1 VSEGL
6 ARLLTEL
13 GERSSYD
20 AVSQCSRCGYCE
32 QACPTYV
39 ATGRESF
46 SPRGR
51 NQLVR
56 LMLEGRLEDPASAA
70 EALST
75 CLLCGACQTVCP
87 AHVPTADIVLEG
99 RRALARPGARLV
111 DAVQRLMRE
120 RPALFRA
127 LMAWGF
133 RFKRWG
139 LAGLAAKSGVLKLLG
154 LGVLAEMATGTDEA
168 PERTVDEVL
177 AGRPELGPAEGA
189 AWAYFAPC
197 GPRWLLPRVGLATV
211 EVLGTL
217 HGRGTPLANP
227 CCGLL
232 SFNYGSVDEAR
243 ASARAVVER
252 AEAAGLPPGAPV
264 VGDCS
269 SCVSFLKTYPQ
280 LFLGEPAWKAR
291 AEAFA
296 ARVKDAVEML
306 PAGSIPEDAA
316 VKDLAVHDACRLRH
330 GQGCADAPRAAL
342 KAVAGGDLKALSKPE
357 HCCGGAGGFAFAH
370 PGLSDELLKAKVADI
385 ADSQARVVAAAS
397 TSCLVQLE
405 RGLRKYYSS
414 CRVAHPTELVAEAFR
429 RRTAGGAP
437 EKDG

>member
-6 ARLLTEL
+6 KRLLTDL

-32 QACPTYV
+32 QVCPTYV

-56 LMLEGRLEDPASAA
+56 LMLEGRLDDPASAE

-87 AHVPTADIVLEG
+87 AHVPTPDIVLEG
-99 RRALARPGARLV
+99 RRALKRPGARLV

-127 LMAWGF
+127 LMGWSF

-139 LAGLAAKSGVLKLLG
+139 LAGLVARTGLLKVLG
-154 LGVLAEMATGTDEA
+154 LGALGEMATHVDDA
-168 PERTVDEVL
+168 PERTLDEVL
-177 AGRPELGPAEGA
+177 AGRPELGPAAEA

-197 GPRWLLPRVGLATV
+197 GPRWLLPRVGEATV
-211 EVLGTL
+211 EVLGAL
-217 HGRGTPLANP
+217 HGRGAPLANT

-232 SFNYGSVDEAR
+232 SFNYGSLGEAR
-243 ASARAVVER
+243 ASAQAVIER
-252 AEAAGLPPGAPV
+252 AEASGVPAAAPV

-269 SCVSFLKTYPQ
+269 SCVSFLKSYPQ
-280 LFLGEPAWKAR
+280 LFLEEPAWMRR

-306 PAGSIPEDAA
+306 PASGVPEDVS
-316 VKDLAVHDACRLRH
+316 VKDLAVHDACRLRN

-342 KAVAGGDLKALSKPE
+342 KAVAGGSLKTLAKPE
-357 HCCGGAGGFAFAH
+357 HCCGGAGAFAFVH
-370 PGLSDELLKAKVADI
+370 PELSEDLLKAKVADI
-385 ADSQARVVAAAS
+385 ADTQARVVAAAS

-405 RGLRKYYSS
+405 RGLRKYYSG
-414 CRVAHPTELVAEAFR
+414 CRVAHPTELVAEALR
-429 RRTAGGAP
+429 RRKAEGALGS
-437 EKDG
+437 DG

>member
-1 VSEGL
+1 MNSGL
-6 ARLLTEL
+6 KRLLTDL

-32 QACPTYV
+32 QVCPTYV

-56 LMLEGRLEDPASAA
+56 LMLEGRLEDPASAE

-87 AHVPTADIVLEG
+87 AHVPTPDIVLEG
-99 RRALARPGARLV
+99 RRALERPAARLV

-120 RPALFRA
+120 RPALFRT
-127 LMAWGF
+127 LLGWGF
-133 RFKRWG
+133 RMKRWG
-139 LAGLAAKSGVLKLLG
+139 LAGLAARSGVLKLLG
-154 LGVLAEMATGTDEA
+154 LGALGEMALNVDDA
-168 PERTVDEVL
+168 PERTLDEAL
-177 AGRPELGPAEGA
+177 AGRPELGPAADA

-197 GPRWLLPRVGLATV
+197 GPRWLMPRVGEATV
-211 EVLGTL
+211 SVLGAL
-217 HGRGTPLANP
+217 HGRGAPLANT

-232 SFNYGSVDEAR
+232 SFNYGSLDEAR
-243 ASARAVVER
+243 ESARAVIER
-252 AEAAGLPPGAPV
+252 AEAAGLPSAAPV

-269 SCVSFLKTYPQ
+269 SCVTFLKSYPQ
-280 LFLGEPAWKAR
+280 LFLEDPAWKHR

-306 PAGSIPEDAA
+306 PAGSVPEDAR
-316 VKDLAVHDACRLRH
+316 VKDLVVHDACRLRN
-330 GQGCADAPRAAL
+330 GQGCADAPRPAL
-342 KAVAGGDLKALSKPE
+342 KAVAGGTLKSLAKPE
-357 HCCGGAGGFAFAH
+357 HCCGGAGAFAFVH
-370 PGLSDELLKAKVADI
+370 PELSEELLKAKVADI

-397 TSCLVQLE
+397 TSCLFQLE
-405 RGLRKYYSS
+405 RGLRKYYSA
-414 CRVAHPTELVAEAFR
+414 CRVAHPTELVAEALR
-429 RRTAGGAP
+429 RRTDDGAP
-437 EKDG
+437 GHDG